1 MRSIYIIL
9 IVSLLL
15 SARDNPFV
23 PSNTQ
28 NLPQI
33 TSNTNEQKKP
43 LTSAEITLP
52 NEARVLQKVTLE
64 YQNLDGS
71 IATKNIDIDKAIDW
85 HQSIILQQAKQ
96 KSTKIDENGTKNSQV
111 QISSFIEAGKNLP
124 KFKIEQK
131 KIYIYTNDKPLRDF
145 LLTSPQRVVID
156 FDCQN
161 EVAYKH
167 LNIGGIVNSI
177 KIGNHDKYYRVVIEL
192 DGKYKYSLTKNQDY
206 YLITLN

>member
-9 IVSLLL
+9 IASLFLN
-15 SARDNPFV
+15 ARENPFI
-23 PSNTQ
+23 PLDSQ

-33 TSNTNEQKKP
+33 TSNANEQKKP
-43 LTSAEITLP
+43 LTSVEIPLP
-52 NEARVLQKVTLE
+52 NEARILQKVTLE

-71 IATKNIDIDKAIDW
+71 IATKSVEISKAIDW
-85 HQSIILQQAKQ
+85 HQSIVLQQ
-96 KSTKIDENGTKNSQV
+96 TKLKDNAIDENSTKKTQV
-111 QISSFIEAGKNLP
+111 QTSSIIEAGKNLP

-131 KIYIYTNDKPLRDF
+131 NIYIYTNDKPLRDF

-156 FDCQN
+156 FDCPN
-161 EVAYKH
+161 EVTYKH
-167 LNIGGIVNSI
+167 LNIGGIVTSI

-192 DGKYKYSLTKNQDY
+192 DGKYKYTLSKKQDY